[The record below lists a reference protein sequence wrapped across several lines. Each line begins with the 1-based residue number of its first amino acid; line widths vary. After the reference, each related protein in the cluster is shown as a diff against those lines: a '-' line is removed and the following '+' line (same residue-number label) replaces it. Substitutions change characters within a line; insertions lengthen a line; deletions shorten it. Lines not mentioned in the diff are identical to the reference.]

1 MKSICLFVILSLFTE
16 FLFAQEEV
24 TLDSKLER
32 VTVFQKGAQLTRTAK
47 ANLPV
52 GETILVL
59 KKLSPYLQPNSVQ
72 VKSDGN
78 LVLVSVNSRKN
89 FLEIEEQSEQI
100 EALQQ
105 ESENLQD
112 SLAKTNAL
120 LEVIAQEED
129 FLNQNKTVGG
139 TQNGYE
145 FANLREVSTYY
156 GERLRTLKLERL
168 ELNRKLKTF
177 TIEKEKIDNQIR
189 ELMGQGNESTSEIVL
204 KVRTESPLQAE
215 LEISYLALNA
225 SWFPTYDLKAKD
237 VASPVALTYKANVQQ
252 NTGEDW
258 NDVLL
263 TFSNGDPSQSGKL
276 PDLSPYYLSFN
287 QPQPRAYQNFGNYE
301 GNTVSGVI
309 RDINGE
315 PLIGAN
321 INVKGTSIGTVT
333 DLDGV
338 YSLTLP
344 SPDAVLVISYT
355 GYSSQEIPVQ
365 SSRIDVA
372 LEEDA
377 VALDEVVVFGYGI
390 SGRARGIRTEK
401 AKPAQP
407 KPAPTI
413 VRENQTTVEFT
424 LDIPYTI
431 KSDGKST
438 TIDMAVFNIPA
449 TYEYQAVPKLEEKAY
464 LTAKIT
470 DWEQYNLLEGEV
482 NLYFENTYIGKSVL
496 DVRYISD
503 TLEVSLGSDKNVQ
516 VRREQIT
523 DFQKRNFIGNKRIET
538 AGHRIWVRNNKA
550 QDIRLVI
557 YDQIPVSNNKDIE
570 VESEE
575 LTAGKLNE
583 ETGRITWTGTLSAGQ
598 EFSFRNR
605 YSVKYPKEEYLRLE

>member
-1 MKSICLFVILSLFTE
+1 MKSIYLFFFLSLF
-16 FLFAQEEV
+16 AQILSAQKEV

-32 VTVFQKGAQLTRTAK
+32 VTVFQKGAQLTRTAE
-47 ANLPV
+47 ATLPT

-72 VKSDGN
+72 VKSDGD

-100 EALQQ
+100 ETLQQ

-112 SLAKTNAL
+112 SLAETNAL

-145 FANLREVSTYY
+145 FTNLREVSTYY

-168 ELNRKLKTF
+168 ELNRKVKTF
-177 TIEKEKIDNQIR
+177 TTEKEKIDQQIK
-189 ELMGQGNESTSEIVL
+189 ELMGERNQSTSEIVL
-204 KVRTESPLQAE
+204 KVRTEQALQTE

-263 TFSNGDPSQSGKL
+263 TFSNGNPSQSGKMPEL
-276 PDLSPYYLSFN
+276 NPYYLSFN
-287 QPQPRAYQNFGNYE
+287 RPQPRAYQNFGSYDE
-301 GNTVSGVI
+301 NTVSGII

-321 INVKGTSIGTVT
+321 ITVKGTSIGTVT
-333 DLDGV
+333 DFDGV

-344 SPDAVLVISYT
+344 NPDAVLVISYA
-355 GYSSQEIPVQ
+355 GFQPQEIPVQ
-365 SSRIDVA
+365 SRRTDVV
-372 LEEDA
+372 LEEGL
-377 VALDEVVVFGYGI
+377 ALDEVVVTGLAGRASGI
-390 SGRARGIRTEK
+390 SVEK

-424 LDIPYTI
+424 LDIPYTL

-438 TIDMAVFNIPA
+438 TIDMAVFDIPA

-523 DFQKRNFIGNKRIET
+523 DFEKRNFIGNKRIET

-557 YDQIPVSNNKDIE
+557 YDQIPLSNNKDIE
-570 VESEE
+570 VENEE
-575 LTAGKLNE
+575 LTAGNLNE
-583 ETGRITWTGTLSAGQ
+583 ETGRITWTGNLTAGQ

-605 YSVKYPKEEYLRLE
+605 YSVKYPKDEFIHLE